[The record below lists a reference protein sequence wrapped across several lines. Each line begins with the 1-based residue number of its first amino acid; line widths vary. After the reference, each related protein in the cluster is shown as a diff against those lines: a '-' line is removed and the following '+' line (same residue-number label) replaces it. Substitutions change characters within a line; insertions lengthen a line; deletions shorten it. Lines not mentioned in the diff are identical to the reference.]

1 MKSFVKEAKVSSAIT
16 PTAGVAGTSDISGT
30 TLDMAGFDSV
40 ACVIRLGAITASAV
54 TTVKWQQDT
63 DSGMGAAAD
72 LTGTSMTI
80 ADTDDD
86 SIVITEVIKPLERY
100 VRVYV
105 DRATANAVIAS
116 AEYIQFNSRTTPVT
130 QPSGTA
136 SEVTVGPAEGTA

>member
-16 PTAGVAGTSDISGT
+16 PTAGAAAQTDISGT

-40 ACVIRLGAITASAV
+40 ACIIRLGAITSGAV

-63 DSGMGAAAD
+63 ASGMGTAAD
-72 LTGTSMTI
+72 LAGTSMTI
-80 ADTDDD
+80 ADDADGT
-86 SIVITEVIKPLERY
+86 IVVTEVIKPMERY

-105 DRATANAVIAS
+105 DRATQDAVIAS
-116 AEYIQFNSRTTPVT
+116 AEYIQFNARTIPVT

-136 SEVTVGPAEGTA
+136 TEVTVGPAEGTA